1 MAVSQSEVYIETIR
15 RKDQRYNVYFVPL
28 SSIDENN
35 EYIANGLHQNDIVI
49 ESISID
55 GHILRV
61 FDFNGPLILSL
72 KPGKY
77 RIKINFKVN
86 RSLALTMNAKVSKT
100 SNQKVADTSFY
111 EKLKYSGSKETVITV
126 GEKGDYYILFKAFI
140 NTFWKSRIVYNDK
153 VIWYLDDYKHGY
165 EFYQTDL
172 RTITSLCTFWEGYK
186 QKYNYPLVTIDD
198 VLDALAANW

>member
-1 MAVSQSEVYIETIR
+1 MAVSKSEVYIETIR
-15 RKDQRYNVYFVPL
+15 RRDQKYNVYFVPL

-61 FDFNGPLILSL
+61 FNFNGPLILSL

-77 RIKINFKVN
+77 RIKINFKVD
-86 RSLALTMNAKVSKT
+86 RDLALNMNAKLRKT
-100 SNQKVADTSFY
+100 SNQKVADVSFN
-111 EKLKYSGSKETVITV
+111 KRLKYSGSKETVITV
-126 GEKGDYYILFKAFI
+126 GEQGDYYILFKAFI
-140 NTFWKSRIVYNDK
+140 NTYWKSRSGYQVL
-153 VIWYLDDYKHGY
+153 WYLDDYKHGY

-186 QKYNYPLVTIDD
+186 QKYNYPLVTMDD
-198 VLDALAANW
+198 VLDALAANYD